1 MLIYDFSGRGTHPL
15 YEYLYHC
22 LKADILNGRIPAGT
36 KLPSKRELAADNQI
50 SVRTV
55 MNAYEQ
61 LLTEG
66 YITSEEKRGY
76 FAAKLETAPERSS
89 ISACSVS
96 APERTADRNFAS
108 EDPEPLYKED
118 TWYADFTSNNTI
130 YEKFPFSLWRK
141 TMREVLSEYDL
152 ELVQRAHFL
161 GVPALRKA
169 IADYLY
175 RSRGM
180 NVSPECIVIGAGIEY
195 LYEKLIKLLPEH
207 SVYGAENPGYRKIPR
222 IYEEFGLPWK
232 SIEMDESGVSMASL
246 RESGANVVH
255 VSPEHHYPLGTVTTA
270 GRRQELLSWAAEA
283 ADRYIIEDDYDCEFR
298 YSTKSIPALQSMDLN
313 HRVIYM
319 NTFSKSLA
327 PAIRISY
334 MVLPRKLME
343 HYIARANFYSN
354 SASSCEQYALARF
367 IENGSFERHLSRL
380 KKYYRQE
387 GERLLRIIKQSSLIP
402 SSRITGGSCGTHLLV
417 YLDTSLTDV
426 EIRWAA
432 KSKGIN
438 LACLSE
444 FCTEI
449 RPEYEHVL
457 VLNYCDL
464 DERTLAETVRRLGNI
479 FIQW

>member
-195 LYEKLIKLLPEH
+195 LYEKLIKLLP
-207 SVYGAENPGYRKIPR
+207 GTPFMARKIPDTGR
-222 IYEEFGLPWK
+222 FRVFTRNSDFHGKALKWMNPASAWPACGKAAQMLSMFPRSTTIRSGLSQPP
-232 SIEMDESGVSMASL
+232 G
-246 RESGANVVH
+246 GAR
-255 VSPEHHYPLGTVTTA
+255 SCFPGQQRPRTA
-270 GRRQELLSWAAEA
+270 
-283 ADRYIIEDDYDCEFR
+283 I
-298 YSTKSIPALQSMDLN
+298 
-313 HRVIYM
+313 
-319 NTFSKSLA
+319 
-327 PAIRISY
+327 
-334 MVLPRKLME
+334 
-343 HYIARANFYSN
+343 
-354 SASSCEQYALARF
+354 
-367 IENGSFERHLSRL
+367 
-380 KKYYRQE
+380 
-387 GERLLRIIKQSSLIP
+387 
-402 SSRITGGSCGTHLLV
+402 SSRMIMTASFATPPRAFLPCRAW
-417 YLDTSLTDV
+417 
-426 EIRWAA
+426 I
-432 KSKGIN
+432 
-438 LACLSE
+438 
-444 FCTEI
+444 
-449 RPEYEHVL
+449 
-457 VLNYCDL
+457 
-464 DERTLAETVRRLGNI
+464 
-479 FIQW
+479 

>member
-1 MLIYDFSGRGTHPL
+1 MLIYDFSNRGTHPL

-22 LKADILNGRIPAGT
+22 LKEDILSGRIPAGT

-55 MNAYEQ
+55 MNAYDQ

-76 FAAKLETAPERSS
+76 FAAKLETAPERAPFPAASVPAQP
-89 ISACSVS
+89 SASKL
-96 APERTADRNFAS
+96 TADDS
-108 EDPEPLYKED
+108 TPLYRED

-130 YEKFPFSLWRK
+130 YEKFSFSLWRK

-161 GVPALRKA
+161 GVPALRGA

-180 NVSPECIVIGAGIEY
+180 TVSPECIVIGASIEY
-195 LYEKLIKLLPEH
+195 LYGKLIKLLPEH

-232 SIEMDESGVSMASL
+232 SLEMDNSGISMESL
-246 RESGANVVH
+246 RESGANIVH

-270 GRRQELLSWAAEA
+270 GRRQELLSWAVETS
-283 ADRYIIEDDYDCEFR
+283 DRYIIEDDYDCEFR
-298 YSTKSIPALQSMDLN
+298 YSTRSIPALQSMDIN

-334 MVLPRKLME
+334 MVLPKKLMSR
-343 HYIARANFYSN
+343 YISGANFYSN

-380 KKYYRQE
+380 KKFYRLE
-387 GERLLRIIKQSSLIP
+387 GERLLRIIKQNRLIP
-402 SSRITGGSCGTHLLV
+402 ASRITGGSCGTHLLV
-417 YLDTSLTDV
+417 YLDTSMTDV

-432 KSKGIN
+432 RSKGIN

-449 RPEYEHVL
+449 RPEYEHAL
-457 VLNYCDL
+457 VLNYCNL
-464 DERTLAETVRRLGNI
+464 DEHALSEIVRQLGNI

>member
-55 MNAYEQ
+55 MNAYDQ

-152 ELVQRAHFL
+152 ELVQRALFL

-222 IYEEFGLPWK
+222 IYEEFGLPW
-232 SIEMDESGVSMASL
+232 I
-246 RESGANVVH
+246 
-255 VSPEHHYPLGTVTTA
+255 
-270 GRRQELLSWAAEA
+270 RRQRGQPAGKRRKCRPCFPGAPLSARDCHNRRAAPGA
-283 ADRYIIEDDYDCEFR
+283 AFLGGRGREPLY
-298 YSTKSIPALQSMDLN
+298 
-313 HRVIYM
+313 HR
-319 NTFSKSLA
+319 
-327 PAIRISY
+327 
-334 MVLPRKLME
+334 
-343 HYIARANFYSN
+343 
-354 SASSCEQYALARF
+354 
-367 IENGSFERHLSRL
+367 G
-380 KKYYRQE
+380 
-387 GERLLRIIKQSSLIP
+387 
-402 SSRITGGSCGTHLLV
+402 
-417 YLDTSLTDV
+417 
-426 EIRWAA
+426 
-432 KSKGIN
+432 
-438 LACLSE
+438 
-444 FCTEI
+444 
-449 RPEYEHVL
+449 
-457 VLNYCDL
+457 
-464 DERTLAETVRRLGNI
+464 
-479 FIQW
+479 

>member
-1 MLIYDFSGRGTHPL
+1 MLIYDFSKRGAHPL

-22 LKADILNGRIPAGT
+22 LKEDILSGRIPAGT
-36 KLPSKRELAADNQI
+36 KLPSKRELASDNQI

-55 MNAYEQ
+55 MNAYDQ

-76 FAAKLETAPERSS
+76 FAAELETTPEQTSFSMHSS
-89 ISACSVS
+89 FAQV
-96 APERTADRNFAS
+96 PEEER
-108 EDPEPLYKED
+108 DPENSEPLYKED
-118 TWYADFTSNNTI
+118 NWYADFTSNNTI

-161 GVPALRKA
+161 GVPALRRA

-180 NVSPECIVIGAGIEY
+180 NISPECIVIGASIEY
-195 LYEKLIKLLPEH
+195 LYEKLIKLLPAH
-207 SVYGAENPGYRKIPR
+207 SIYGAENPGYRKIPR
-222 IYEEFGLPWK
+222 IYEEFGLPWR
-232 SIEMDESGVSMASL
+232 SIEMDESGISMERL
-246 RESGANVVH
+246 RESEANIVH

-283 ADRYIIEDDYDCEFR
+283 TDHYIIEDDYDCEFR
-298 YSTKSIPALQSMDLN
+298 YSTKSIPALQSMDLS

-334 MVLPRKLME
+334 MVLPKKLME
-343 HYIARANFYSN
+343 RYISRANFYSN

-402 SSRITGGSCGTHLLV
+402 ASRITGGSCGTHLLV
-417 YLDTSLTDV
+417 YLDTSMTDV

-432 KSKGIN
+432 RSKGIN

-449 RPEYEHVL
+449 QPEYEHVL

-464 DERTLAETVRRLGNI
+464 DERTLVETVRRLGNI